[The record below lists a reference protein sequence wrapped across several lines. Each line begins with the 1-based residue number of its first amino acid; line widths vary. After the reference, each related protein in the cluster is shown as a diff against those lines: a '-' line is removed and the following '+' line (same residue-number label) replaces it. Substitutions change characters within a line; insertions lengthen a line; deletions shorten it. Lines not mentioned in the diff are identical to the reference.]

1 MTGRILMATVASLA
15 LAMPAMAQDQA
26 IPPNTEQGAKPPAE
40 QTQGAAEGAMTEQA
54 PTVAAPTM
62 AEDQPAGQATGE
74 QMAAEEEA
82 APPKQM
88 AFLTEQDEAQIL
100 ASDEVIGAEVRNV
113 SDETVGEIADLVLD
127 QDRKL
132 TGVVLSVGGFL
143 GIGDK
148 WVAVPPDQIEL
159 PRDGQPARLQVAVTE
174 EQLTNAPDFITK
186 ETIEAQ
192 KAAEQAQRQAM
203 EQRIPPPA
211 TSTQ

>member
-26 IPPNTEQGAKPPAE
+26 IPLNTERGAKPPAE
-40 QTQGAAEGAMTEQA
+40 QAQGAGEGTAAEQA
-54 PTVAAPTM
+54 PTTPTPTM
-62 AEDQPAGQATGE
+62 AEDQPAGQATGK
-74 QMAAEEEA
+74 QMATKEEA
-82 APPKQM
+82 TPPAQM
-88 AFLTEQDEAQIL
+88 AFLTEQEDAQTL
-100 ASDEVIGAEVRNV
+100 AEDEVIGAEVRNI

-127 QDRKL
+127 QDQKL

-159 PRDGQPARLQVAVTE
+159 PRDGQPARLKVAVTE
-174 EQLTNAPDFITK
+174 EQLTNAPDFITR

-203 EQRIPPPA
+203 QQQIPPPA